1 MADEVLI
8 GRVEERVHL
17 TQRICVVND
26 EHQLGVHAC
35 PSGRSGNHVS
45 RENFTQVTD
54 VEFPAWRD
62 ARGHDVRVPALGE
75 SLSHHVTPVHGETSN
90 GDSSDQ
96 ATEGDI
102 VDFVPSG
109 FVDQH
114 DGEGD
119 FSACGSNG
127 LDCF

>member
-1 MADEVLI
+1 MTDEVFV

-17 TQRICVVND
+17 SQRICVVHD
-26 EHQLGVHAC
+26 EHQLGVHAR
-35 PSGRSGNHVS
+35 PSGRSGNHVPC
-45 RENFTQVTD
+45 ENLTQVPN
-54 VEFPAWRD
+54 VEFTAWRD
-62 ARGHDVRVPALGE
+62 ARSDDVRFPALGE

-90 GDSSDQ
+90 GDGADQ
-96 ATEGDI
+96 ATERDI
-102 VDFVPSG
+102 VDFVPCG

-114 DGEGD
+114 DGERD